1 MPSEGRRINFQLDQP
16 AHGFKRIPKQ
26 IPRLIDRTEQVAHHR
41 KATAD
46 DIGEKYRRTTTGINP
61 PLDFCHLQMRV
72 YWLLD
77 LNQTI
82 SLGQIVYNV
91 TRASMFHQTELI
103 GQANTEDVARN

>member
-1 MPSEGRRINFQLDQP
+1 MRI
-16 AHGFKRIPKQ
+16 
-26 IPRLIDRTEQVAHHR
+26 
-41 KATAD
+41 
-46 DIGEKYRRTTTGINP
+46 YR
-61 PLDFCHLQMRV
+61 
-72 YWLLD
+72 LLD